1 MKIISE
7 FYRIFIRPVDPGL
20 FMTKYAAKS
29 ICACLVALLL
39 AYLVGMSNKFL
50 QWSVYGSMV
59 VVVFRAGSTL
69 AKRKAVA
76 RWLALAVICL
86 VPVSTLIGNYPYLLE
101 IYLFLLAFAVFFV
114 PVLGVAAATAAIG
127 TLIVNLLALT
137 SPATLLIGL
146 ERSGAVLFGATVSY
160 LFIFYLWPMKPEKVL
175 TRAGAV
181 ALTDI
186 GDYFR
191 AVASST
197 GSRPDL
203 KEISEIHERS
213 VESVRRYRRFM
224 EAMNVDP
231 VKELGSY
238 EGPSALYALL
248 VRMIEA
254 VVGLANSRQFAEHSA
269 VFSDMRFK
277 FSDIAGR
284 SSIVFDVLAAS
295 LSTGSGGVD
304 LQDIDEGIAEL
315 EGELLRLGAY
325 KRDEGLR
332 DEFLEAW
339 GAIYGLRNL
348 SMEFAEMSKLCCK
361 GGACSVR

>member
-1 MKIISE
+1 MKLVSE

-29 ICACLVALLL
+29 ICACLVALML
-39 AYLVGMSNKFL
+39 AYMVGMSTKFV

-69 AKRKAVA
+69 TKRKAVA
-76 RWLALAVICL
+76 RWLTFAVMFL
-86 VPVSTLIGNYPYLLE
+86 VPCSTVIGNHNIGLE
-101 IYLFLLAFAVFFV
+101 LYLFLLAFAVFFV
-114 PVLGVAAATAAIG
+114 QVLGVAAGTAAIG

-137 SPATLLIGL
+137 SPDTLLVGL
-146 ERSGAVLFGATVSY
+146 ERSGAVLFGSTVAY
-160 LFIFYLWPMKPEKVL
+160 VFVFYLWPINPEKIL

-191 AVASST
+191 AVASSS
-197 GSRPDL
+197 GRKEDL
-203 KEISEIHERS
+203 QQIAEIHDRS

-238 EGPSALYALL
+238 EGPSGLYALL

-254 VVGLANSRQFAEHSA
+254 VVGLSNSRKFAEHSA
-269 VFSDMRFK
+269 VFKDMRFK
-277 FSDIAGR
+277 FSDLTGR
-284 SSIVFDVLAAS
+284 SAVAFDVLAAGI
-295 LSTGSGGVD
+295 STGKGEVD
-304 LQDIDEGIAEL
+304 LRGLDEGIAEL
-315 EGELLRLGAY
+315 ESELLRLGAY
-325 KRDEGLR
+325 NRDDELR

-339 GAIYGLRNL
+339 GAVYGLRNL
-348 SMEFAEMSKLCCK
+348 SIEFAEMSKLFCK
-361 GGACSVR
+361 GGVCSVR

>member
-1 MKIISE
+1 MRLVSE
-7 FYRIFIRPVDPGL
+7 FYRIFIRPIDPGL
-20 FMTKYAAKS
+20 FMSKYAAKS

-39 AYLVGMSNKFL
+39 AYLVGMSTKFL
-50 QWSVYGSMV
+50 QWSAYGSMV

-69 AKRKAVA
+69 AKRKAVT
-76 RWLALAVICL
+76 RWLTLVVMVL
-86 VPVSTLIGNYPYLLE
+86 VPFSTVIGNYSVGLE
-101 IYLFLLAFAVFFV
+101 MYLFLLAFAVFFV
-114 PVLGVAAATAAIG
+114 PVLGVSFATAAIG
-127 TLIVNLLALT
+127 TLIINLLALT
-137 SPATLLIGL
+137 SPDTLIVGL
-146 ERSGAVLFGATVSY
+146 ERSGAVLFGATASY

-175 TRAGAV
+175 NRAGAV

-197 GSRPDL
+197 GSDEDL
-203 KEISEIHERS
+203 QNIVEIHERS

-224 EAMNVDP
+224 EAINVDP

-248 VRMIEA
+248 VRMMEA

-269 VFSDMRFK
+269 VFKDMRFK
-277 FSDIAGR
+277 FSDLTGR
-284 SSIVFDVLAAS
+284 SSVAFDVLAAG
-295 LSTGSGGVD
+295 LSTGKGQVD
-304 LQDIDEGIAEL
+304 LQALDEGIADL
-315 EGELLRLGAY
+315 ESELLRLGAY
-325 KRDEGLR
+325 KRDDGLR

>member
-7 FYRIFIRPVDPGL
+7 FYRIFIRPIDPGL
-20 FMTKYAAKS
+20 FMTKYAFKS
-29 ICACLVALLL
+29 ICACLITLLL
-39 AYLVGMSNKFL
+39 AYLVGMSTKFL
-50 QWSVYGSMV
+50 PWSIYGSMV
-59 VVVFRAGSTL
+59 VVIFRAGSTL

-76 RWLALAVICL
+76 RCLTFAVMCL
-86 VPVSTLIGNYPYLLE
+86 VPVSTVIGNYPYLLE

-114 PVLGVAAATAAIG
+114 PVLGVAVATAAIG
-127 TLIVNLLALT
+127 TLIVNLVALT
-137 SPATLLIGL
+137 SPDILLVGL
-146 ERSGAVLFGATVSY
+146 ERSGSLLFGATASY

-175 TRAGAV
+175 ARAGAV

-191 AVASST
+191 VVASST
-197 GSRPDL
+197 GSRVNL
-203 KEISEIHERS
+203 REISEIHERS

-254 VVGLANSRQFAEHSA
+254 VVGLSNSRQFAEHSSI
-269 VFSDMRFK
+269 FTDMRFK

-284 SSIVFDVLAAS
+284 SSVAFDVLAAS
-295 LSTGSGGVD
+295 LSSGKGTVD
-304 LQDIDEGIAEL
+304 LRSIDEGIAEL
-315 EGELLRLGAY
+315 ESDLLRLGAY
-325 KRDEGLR
+325 KRDDGLR
-332 DEFLEAW
+332 NEFLEAW

-348 SMEFAEMSKLCCK
+348 SMEFAEMNKLCCTR
-361 GGACSVR
+361 GVSSVR